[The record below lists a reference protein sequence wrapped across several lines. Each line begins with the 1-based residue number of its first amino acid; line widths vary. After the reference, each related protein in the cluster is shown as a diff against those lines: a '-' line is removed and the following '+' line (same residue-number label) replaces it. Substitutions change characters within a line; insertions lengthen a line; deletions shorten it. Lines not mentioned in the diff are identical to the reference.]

1 MVRKPRE
8 GEEEE
13 KEEEEEEA
21 EGKGKGKRK
30 RELQEERQNHQS
42 SRPESF
48 LSLPRPDILGLLQ
61 STKLLGRGRCS
72 PALRLAFLETEWMQ
86 LEK

>member
-8 GEEEE
+8 GEEKEEE

-21 EGKGKGKRK
+21 EGKGKGKR
-30 RELQEERQNHQS
+30 ELQEERQNHQS
-42 SRPESF
+42 SRPERF

-72 PALRLAFLETEWMQ
+72 PDLRLAFLETEWMQ